1 MVYEC
6 EQCGTALPASVLSC
20 PKCGEGFDE
29 AVPQDA
35 EMPVRG
41 WQPKSEASVFS
52 PPTSQSEAK
61 TPATPKIVILQE
73 HHPEP
78 PAMNM
83 PTSGSKSQR
92 GPSPFLAQSTP
103 TASKPKG
110 KKISPWLVFWAIMFL
125 PITLLY
131 LIGLAIVKIWKH
143 PTWSVRTKSILTVL
157 VAAAAITMPI
167 NSIVQSV
174 RDQQTAMANQAN
186 YVAQQIAEQKKLAE
200 LEATPQGRA
209 KLAAERRQQQLVAAK
224 EAHQRDLAALR
235 SGEEAGAKLA
245 KSDEAKAEIVQPSK
259 LVNVGAI
266 FGKSYREVNR
276 IIGGK
281 PYDTENHAP
290 GDVYGFPNGA
300 TERDYGSD
308 GHVPVSPGVILFAIN
323 FDTDGKAKEF
333 QVISAGPI
341 RNYTLSDWNAL
352 LTALGLPNQPEPDSP
367 GLSGMTWNSPAPYHI
382 VMGAMDASNSR
393 QVSLLEIM
401 PREVQ
406 DRGES
411 QP

>member
-6 EQCGTALPASVLSC
+6 EICGAALPAGVLNC
-20 PKCGEGFDE
+20 PKCWKGFDE
-29 AVPQDA
+29 PVPQDA
-35 EMPVRG
+35 EVPLRG
-41 WQPKSEASVFS
+41 WQPKSEASDFS
-52 PPTSQSEAK
+52 SITSQSGIK

-174 RDQQTAMANQAN
+174 RDQQTAMAIQAN
-186 YVAQQIAEQKKLAE
+186 YAAQQIAEHKRLAE
-200 LEATPQGRA
+200 LEATPKGRA
-209 KLAAERRQQQLVAAK
+209 KLSAERNQQQLAAAK

-235 SGEEAGAKLA
+235 TGEEAGAKAA
-245 KSDEAKAEIVQPSK
+245 KSDKATAANSQQEIKSDAETTYRMKLAQNVSQLGDCLSTYSDLCKDPKLFDDIWKIQMAASLIDMKRLSQEGENISCPVRFQEVQNRYSEALREYERISDKMPSAVDHRDIEALK
-259 LVNVGAI
+259 DCSA
-266 FGKSYREVNR
+266 RM
-276 IIGGK
+276 
-281 PYDTENHAP
+281 DHA
-290 GDVYGFPNGA
+290 
-300 TERDYGSD
+300 SD
-308 GHVPVSPGVILFAIN
+308 L
-323 FDTDGKAKEF
+323 
-333 QVISAGPI
+333 VISA
-341 RNYTLSDWNAL
+341 
-352 LTALGLPNQPEPDSP
+352 
-367 GLSGMTWNSPAPYHI
+367 
-382 VMGAMDASNSR
+382 SNE
-393 QVSLLEIM
+393 LKELN
-401 PREVQ
+401 
-406 DRGES
+406 
-411 QP
+411 

>member
-6 EQCGTALPASVLSC
+6 EICGAALPAGVLNC
-20 PKCGEGFDE
+20 PKCWKGFDE
-29 AVPQDA
+29 PVPQDA
-35 EMPVRG
+35 EVPLRG
-41 WQPKSEASVFS
+41 WQPKSEASDFS
-52 PPTSQSEAK
+52 SITSQSGIK

-209 KLAAERRQQQLVAAK
+209 KLSAERNQQQLAAAK

-235 SGEEAGAKLA
+235 TGEEAGAKAA
-245 KSDEAKAEIVQPSK
+245 KSDKATAANSQQEIKSDAETTYRMKLAQNVSQLGDCLSTYSDLCKDPKLFDDIWKIQMAASLIDMKRLSQEGENISCPVRFQEVQNRYSEALREYERISDKMPSAVDHRDIEALK
-259 LVNVGAI
+259 DCSA
-266 FGKSYREVNR
+266 RM
-276 IIGGK
+276 
-281 PYDTENHAP
+281 DHA
-290 GDVYGFPNGA
+290 
-300 TERDYGSD
+300 SD
-308 GHVPVSPGVILFAIN
+308 L
-323 FDTDGKAKEF
+323 
-333 QVISAGPI
+333 VISA
-341 RNYTLSDWNAL
+341 
-352 LTALGLPNQPEPDSP
+352 
-367 GLSGMTWNSPAPYHI
+367 
-382 VMGAMDASNSR
+382 SNE
-393 QVSLLEIM
+393 LKELN
-401 PREVQ
+401 
-406 DRGES
+406 
-411 QP
+411 

>member
-6 EQCGTALPASVLSC
+6 EICGAALPAGVLNC
-20 PKCGEGFDE
+20 PKCWKGFDE
-29 AVPQDA
+29 PVPQDA
-35 EMPVRG
+35 EVPLRG
-41 WQPKSEASVFS
+41 WQPKSEASDFS
-52 PPTSQSEAK
+52 SITSQSGIK

-174 RDQQTAMANQAN
+174 RDQQTAMAIQAN
-186 YVAQQIAEQKKLAE
+186 YAAQLIAEHKRLAE
-200 LEATPQGRA
+200 LEATPKGRA
-209 KLAAERRQQQLVAAK
+209 KLSAERNQQQLAAAK

-235 SGEEAGAKLA
+235 TGEEAGAKAA
-245 KSDEAKAEIVQPSK
+245 KSDKATAANSQQEIKSDAETTYRMKLAQNVSQLGDCLSTYSDLCKDPKLFDDIWKIQMVASLIDMKRLSQEGENISCPVRFQEVQNRYSEALREYERISDKMPSAVDHRDIEALK
-259 LVNVGAI
+259 DCSA
-266 FGKSYREVNR
+266 RM
-276 IIGGK
+276 
-281 PYDTENHAP
+281 DHA
-290 GDVYGFPNGA
+290 
-300 TERDYGSD
+300 SD
-308 GHVPVSPGVILFAIN
+308 L
-323 FDTDGKAKEF
+323 
-333 QVISAGPI
+333 VISA
-341 RNYTLSDWNAL
+341 
-352 LTALGLPNQPEPDSP
+352 
-367 GLSGMTWNSPAPYHI
+367 
-382 VMGAMDASNSR
+382 SNE
-393 QVSLLEIM
+393 LKELN
-401 PREVQ
+401 
-406 DRGES
+406 
-411 QP
+411 